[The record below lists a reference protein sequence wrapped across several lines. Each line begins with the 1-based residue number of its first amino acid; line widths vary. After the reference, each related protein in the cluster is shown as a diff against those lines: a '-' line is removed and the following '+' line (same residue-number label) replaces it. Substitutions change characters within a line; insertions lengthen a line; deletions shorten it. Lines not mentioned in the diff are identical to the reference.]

1 MTIWL
6 ENELTENY
14 HCNLCLYVVYSD
26 FSNAYWN
33 PWQTVYQIELHENQ
47 LLWIV
52 TTWTQ
57 NDMHE
62 NQLLHNK
69 V

>member
-6 ENELTENY
+6 ENELIENY
-14 HCNLCLYVVYSD
+14 HCNQCLYVVYSD
-26 FSNAYWN
+26 FSNPYSN
-33 PWQTVYQIELHENQ
+33 PWQPVYQIELHENQ

-57 NDMHE
+57 NDLHE